1 MVIDLG
7 AGFYSNRLRILI
19 CIACFFLMK
28 SGVKFSNE
36 LFIMLDAAV
45 GFAAGAACAAALYY
59 VVAQRLTRRSDTE
72 PALVQDPETW
82 AARHHGARASV
93 DPGYY
98 AFYSSVAGAITT
110 NVALMAVPIDDH
122 CIVRGHAVFDTCSL
136 VGGRMYRLQIHL
148 DRLFASAKAARLPLP
163 FGDDEAANRSR
174 MTAIVRATC
183 KASGKSDCDVRFWLT
198 AGTGNLGVTP
208 AGCRPSFF
216 VLCFGGLPA
225 LKTAALD
232 GSIAEVT
239 IPESVVPLKP
249 PHLAQ
254 LKSNNYLLNALTM
267 MAAAERGG
275 TFGIGVTSSGYLTE
289 SCVLNVIVVGK
300 DGALRTPPFE
310 GILCGTTVRRVFE
323 LARQHLVGSAV
334 VGSRWALLSD
344 VRQEP
349 IRADEARDAAE
360 LMLVAGDTHVCP
372 ITTLDG
378 HKIGSGKPGPV
389 FAALKRLLE
398 EDAGAASGEHIE
410 AL

>member
-1 MVIDLG
+1 
-7 AGFYSNRLRILI
+7 
-19 CIACFFLMK
+19 MK
-28 SGVKFSNE
+28 SGVNSNE
-36 LFIMLDAAV
+36 LLIMLDAAV

-323 LARQHLVGSAV
+323 LARQHLVVSAVVSSAVVGSAV

-378 HKIGSGKPGPV
+378 HKIGSGEPGPV

>member
-1 MVIDLG
+1 
-7 AGFYSNRLRILI
+7 
-19 CIACFFLMK
+19 MK

-36 LFIMLDAAV
+36 LLIMLDAAV

-59 VVAQRLTRRSDTE
+59 VIAQRLTRRSDTE

-334 VGSRWALLSD
+334 ACSAVAGSAVAGSAVVGSAVLGSRWALLSD

>member
-1 MVIDLG
+1 MIDT
-7 AGFYSNRLRILI
+7 R
-19 CIACFFLMK
+19 
-28 SGVKFSNE
+28 V
-36 LFIMLDAAV
+36 AV
-45 GFAAGAACAAALYY
+45 GFAAGAACA
-59 VVAQRLTRRSDTE
+59 VVALRLTRRSRTE
-72 PALVQDPETW
+72 PAHVQDPESWT
-82 AARHHGARASV
+82 ACHHMARASV

-163 FGDDEAANRSR
+163 FGDDEAANRAR

-183 KASGKSDCDVRFWLT
+183 KASGKSDCAVRFWLT

-232 GSIAEVT
+232 GSIPEVT
-239 IPESVVPLKP
+239 IPESVVPFKP

-275 TFGIGVTSSGYLTE
+275 TFGIGVTSKGYLTE

-310 GILCGTTVRRVFE
+310 GILCGTTVRRAFE
-323 LARQHLVGSAV
+323 LARQHLVGSGWAL
-334 VGSRWALLSD
+334 GTALLSD